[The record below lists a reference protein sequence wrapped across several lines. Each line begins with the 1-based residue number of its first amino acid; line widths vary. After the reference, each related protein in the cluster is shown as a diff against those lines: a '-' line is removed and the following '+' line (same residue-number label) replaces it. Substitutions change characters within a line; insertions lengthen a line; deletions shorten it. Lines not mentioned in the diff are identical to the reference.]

1 MLIMKSVSS
10 KTVFACILVVLLTL
24 AGEGYIRTSQ
34 RHTQFD
40 MVRSGVS
47 AILNLQ
53 AKAINDGY
61 FTWSKLRDKVQA
73 GDLEGAR
80 DLLSDIGDTYP
91 LVNTFQ
97 ILKGDPPEANFE
109 VWGDGSEFNIV
120 FGIKDDD
127 GLNSI
132 PGWKG
137 QIGLSAQALIDS
149 FQTEQRIVVDP
160 SHGQNL
166 VYSLKAG
173 FESSLFGWVDFLVV
187 VLAAIGL
194 ILPLSILLW
203 RRNLYF
209 YESKGLESIIFLFEQ
224 TEKIS
229 ANHSRQ
235 VAALAA
241 FIGQKLGYSQTRLRN
256 LYTAA
261 LLHDIGKV
269 SIPSN
274 ILLKEGPLTES
285 ELAVVKTHPVISARI
300 LKNFKELS
308 HLSTVVLY
316 HHERMDGSG
325 YPEGLKGQDIPEESR
340 VIAVVDVFEAL
351 TGDRPYRE
359 PLCVKEAMT
368 TIRGMPLDKRIVAI
382 LEAEFGSFQDYR
394 PPRWVVAYDRTLK
407 KA

>member
-1 MLIMKSVSS
+1 
-10 KTVFACILVVLLTL
+10 
-24 AGEGYIRTSQ
+24 
-34 RHTQFD
+34 
-40 MVRSGVS
+40 
-47 AILNLQ
+47 
-53 AKAINDGY
+53 
-61 FTWSKLRDKVQA
+61 
-73 GDLEGAR
+73 
-80 DLLSDIGDTYP
+80 
-91 LVNTFQ
+91 
-97 ILKGDPPEANFE
+97 
-109 VWGDGSEFNIV
+109 
-120 FGIKDDD
+120 
-127 GLNSI
+127 
-132 PGWKG
+132 
-137 QIGLSAQALIDS
+137 
-149 FQTEQRIVVDP
+149 VDP

-173 FESSLFGWVDFLVV
+173 FERSLLSWMDYLIV

-194 ILPLSILLW
+194 IFPISILLW

-224 TEKIS
+224 TEKLS

-241 FIGQKLGYSQTRLRN
+241 FVGEKLGYSQSRLRN

-285 ELAVVKTHPVISARI
+285 ELAVVKTHPIISARI

-308 HLSTVVLY
+308 HLSAAVLY
-316 HHERMDGSG
+316 HHERMDGTG
-325 YPEGLKGQDIPEESR
+325 YPEGLKGQEIPEEAR
-340 VIAVVDVFEAL
+340 IIAVVDVFEAL

-359 PLCVKEAMT
+359 PICVKEAMT
-368 TIRGMPLDKRIVAI
+368 LLRDMALDKRIVAI
-382 LEAEFGSFQDYR
+382 LEAEFHEFKDYR
-394 PPRWVVAYDRTLK
+394 PPKWVVAYDRTLK

>member
-1 MLIMKSVSS
+1 MLAS
-10 KTVFACILVVLLTL
+10 ILVALLVLV
-24 AGEGYIRTSQ
+24 GDSFIRSAQ
-34 RHTQFD
+34 RRAQLD
-40 MVRSGVS
+40 AVRSGVQ
-47 AILNLQ
+47 ALLDLQ

-61 FTWSKLRDKVQA
+61 FSWSQVRDSIAA
-73 GDLEGAR
+73 GDVKGAEQ
-80 DLLSDIGDTYP
+80 LISDVESTYP
-91 LVNTFQ
+91 LVKSYE
-97 ILKGDPPEANFE
+97 ILRGEPPDSGYKIGSE
-109 VWGDGSEFNIV
+109 GSEFKII
-120 FGIKDDD
+120 FSIKDDS
-127 GLNSI
+127 GLVSL
-132 PGWKG
+132 PGWKARISLDAQVVLDALRSDNRIIIDMSRG
-137 QIGLSAQALIDS
+137 QDFL
-149 FQTEQRIVVDP
+149 
-160 SHGQNL
+160 
-166 VYSLKAG
+166 YSLKVG
-173 FESSLFGWVDFLVV
+173 FGTSLLGWMDYLAIFLVT
-187 VLAAIGL
+187 IT
-194 ILPLSILLW
+194 IMYPLSILVW

-224 TEKIS
+224 TEKMS

-241 FIGQKLGYSQTRLRN
+241 FLGEKMGYSQSKLRN

-274 ILLKEGPLTES
+274 ILLKEGPLTEP
-285 ELAVVKTHPVISARI
+285 EQAVVMTHPIISARI

-308 HLSTVVLY
+308 HLSAAVLY

-325 YPEGLKGQDIPEESR
+325 YPEGLKGEAIPEEAR

-359 PLCVKEAMT
+359 PLCVKEALT
-368 TIRGMPLDKRIVAI
+368 TLRGMALDRRIVAI
-382 LEAEFGSFQDYR
+382 LEAEFREFKDYH